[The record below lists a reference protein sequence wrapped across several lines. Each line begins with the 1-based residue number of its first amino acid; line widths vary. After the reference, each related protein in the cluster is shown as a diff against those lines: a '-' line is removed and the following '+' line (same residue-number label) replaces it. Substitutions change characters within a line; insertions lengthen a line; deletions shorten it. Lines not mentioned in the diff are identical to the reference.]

1 MAKKAFIICACLIA
15 VIVVA
20 SIIISLVNLKPV
32 EFQCVVSYEN
42 ETTTMISAP
51 LYANVN
57 DVSNDIPLLSSLI
70 RHDRIIMVSSIFIIL
85 IFALLFY
92 GAKRSRG

>member
-1 MAKKAFIICACLIA
+1 MAKKAFIIFACLIA
-15 VIVVA
+15 VIVIA
-20 SIIISLVNLKPV
+20 SIIISLVNYKPV

-42 ETTTMISAP
+42 ETTTMLSAP
-51 LYANVN
+51 LYANAY
-57 DVSNDIPLLSSLI
+57 DATNDIPLLSSLI
-70 RHDRIIMVSSIFIIL
+70 RHEKIIMVASIFIIL

>member
-1 MAKKAFIICACLIA
+1 MSAYTKRIFLILIA